1 MLARTHGDDP
11 RVVVLAGELRDLL
24 VPGERATGALHL
36 VRGDLLAIA
45 GAADD
50 DAQRLGAV
58 RAGGDDGLGGS
69 DAERRVVVQRVVLE
83 RPVID
88 DLVPGPG
95 QVRLERLLELEASVV
110 SAQVDLHGG
119 SSAVVCECQSKIG
132 PVVRVRL
139 SSKKP
144 GTLAAATTPS
154 YRRPASSPLG
164 AGEMTGP
171 KNATSPTATTGVPTS
186 SPTFEIPSWCEAR
199 SCSS

>member
-1 MLARTHGDDP
+1 
-11 RVVVLAGELRDLL
+11 
-24 VPGERATGALHL
+24 
-36 VRGDLLAIA
+36 
-45 GAADD
+45 
-50 DAQRLGAV
+50 
-58 RAGGDDGLGGS
+58 
-69 DAERRVVVQRVVLE
+69 
-83 RPVID
+83 ID

-199 SCSS
+199 SCSSYRSESAASRREAGRPTSSRASATAAMWSSAPPGWMRVPIAV